1 MMWEVGHQWK
11 SACNDEGGSKTP
23 CVETLSGVSER
34 PLLEADLMAKAQDYA
49 DFAATP
55 FSEAR
60 VQMLIRTVG
69 RLQEVAFLT
78 EVVSL
83 LV

>member
-1 MMWEVGHQWK
+1 
-11 SACNDEGGSKTP
+11 
-23 CVETLSGVSER
+23 
-34 PLLEADLMAKAQDYA
+34 MAKAQDYA

-55 FSEAR
+55 ISEAR
-60 VQMLIRTVG
+60 VQRLIRTVG
-69 RLQEVAFLT
+69 RLQEVAFLA